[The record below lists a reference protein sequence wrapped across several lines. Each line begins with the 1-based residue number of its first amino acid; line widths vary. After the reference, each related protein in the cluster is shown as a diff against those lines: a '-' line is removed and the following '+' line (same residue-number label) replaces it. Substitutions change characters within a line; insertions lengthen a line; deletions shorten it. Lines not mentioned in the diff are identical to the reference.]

1 MSKYVTDITSKEE
14 FDQIVETTSCPIVVD
29 LWATW
34 CMPCKMQAPVLYE
47 FKKEMGDKIMVAKV
61 DVDQNPGL
69 ASKYGVFSIPT
80 LMVFKGGEQKEKSV
94 GLSSKAN
101 LSDMVIKYL

>member
-1 MSKYVTDITSKEE
+1 MSESVLEIFSEEE
-14 FDQIVETTSCPIVVD
+14 FNNLINLDKPVLVD
-29 LWATW
+29 FFATW
-34 CMPCKMQAPVLYE
+34 CAPCKMQAPVLYE
-47 FKKEMGDKIMVAKV
+47 FKKEMGDKIIALKV

-80 LMVFKGGEQKEKSV
+80 LMLFKGGEQKEKSV

>member
-1 MSKYVTDITSKEE
+1 MSESVLEIFSEEE
-14 FDQIVETTSCPIVVD
+14 FNNLINLDKPVLVD
-29 LWATW
+29 FFATW
-34 CMPCKMQAPVLYE
+34 CAPCKMQAPVLYE

-61 DVDQNPGL
+61 DVDQNPSL

-80 LMVFKGGEQKEKSV
+80 LMVFKGGEMKEKSV

-101 LSDMVIKYL
+101 LSEMVIKYL

>member
-1 MSKYVTDITSKEE
+1 MSESVLEIFSEEE
-14 FDQIVETTSCPIVVD
+14 FNNLINLDKPVLVD
-29 LWATW
+29 FFATW
-34 CMPCKMQAPVLYE
+34 CAPCKMQAPVLYE

-69 ASKYGVFSIPT
+69 ASQYGVFSIPT

>member
-1 MSKYVTDITSKEE
+1 MSESVLEIFSEEE
-14 FDQIVETTSCPIVVD
+14 FNNLINLDKPVLVD
-29 LWATW
+29 FFATW
-34 CMPCKMQAPVLYE
+34 CAPCKMQAPVLYE

-61 DVDQNPGL
+61 DVDQNPSL

-80 LMVFKGGEQKEKSV
+80 LMVFKGGEMKEKSV

-101 LSDMVIKYL
+101 LSEMFIKYL

>member
-1 MSKYVTDITSKEE
+1 MSESVLEIFSEEE
-14 FDQIVETTSCPIVVD
+14 FNNLINLDKPVLVD
-29 LWATW
+29 FFATW
-34 CMPCKMQAPVLYE
+34 CAPCKMQAPVLYE

-61 DVDQNPGL
+61 DVDQTPSL

-80 LMVFKGGEQKEKSV
+80 LMVFKGGEMKEKSV

>member
-1 MSKYVTDITSKEE
+1 MSEINLTNQNFEE
-14 FDQIVETTSCPIVVD
+14 EVLKSNIPVLVD
-29 LWATW
+29 FFATW
-34 CMPCKMQAPVLYE
+34 CAPCKMQAPVLYE

-69 ASKYGVFSIPT
+69 ASQYGVFSIPT
-80 LMVFKGGEQKEKSV
+80 LMVFKGGEMKEKSV

-101 LSDMVIKYL
+101 LSEMVIKYL